1 MVVQEVESPRGRQF
15 VTIGMIIVN
24 LNKVKFA
31 KQDKLDEMLRLAV
44 NLIQNRSNREIFQ
57 TERLADK
64 LKSDIERTLDGI
76 FAHRFLLFYSK
87 SFFPSNHTT
96 ISEYFHY

>member
-24 LNKVKFA
+24 LNKVEFA
-31 KQDKLDEMLRLAV
+31 KTSWMTCFFLAV
-44 NLIQNRSNREIFQ
+44 NLVQNRSNGGIFQ

-76 FAHRFLLFYSK
+76 FAHRFLLF
-87 SFFPSNHTT
+87 FFPSHHI
-96 ISEYFHY
+96 ISALQ